1 VERGK
6 TLEVRIRE
14 AKPED
19 YTKIKE
25 ISRRAFVHEL
35 ITEIEYGSM
44 EFQLGEYFENIKK
57 YSTWDVGEA
66 CRKKVFL
73 SQKIFVA
80 EDRNGEVIGYTGIE
94 RQNTDG
100 RADGAFW
107 LNWTAVEPRYQGCCV
122 GKKVILEA
130 IRQVKALGGLT
141 LNVKTSPFLDSAHK
155 TYERLGFKITG
166 RIPNYYEKGCDVI
179 IYSLDLTSIDQEY
192 YKKLLGKK

>member
-1 VERGK
+1 MERGK

-19 YTKIKE
+19 FPKIKE
-25 ISRRAFVHEL
+25 ISRRAFAHES
-35 ITEIEYGSM
+35 ITEVEYSSIDL
-44 EFQLGEYFENIKK
+44 QLGEYFKNIKNHNV
-57 YSTWDVGEA
+57 WDFNEVF
-66 CRKKVFL
+66 RKKIFL
-73 SQKIFVA
+73 SQKVFVA
-80 EDRNGEVIGYTGIE
+80 EDCNGKVIGYTGIE

-100 RADGAFW
+100 CADGAFW
-107 LNWTAVEPRYQGCCV
+107 LNWTAVEPEYQGCCV

-130 IRQVKALGGLT
+130 IRQVKDLGGLT

-155 TYERLGFKITG
+155 TYQRLGFKITG

-192 YKKLLGKK
+192 YKNLLGKK

>member
-1 VERGK
+1 MERGK

-19 YTKIKE
+19 YPKIKE

-35 ITEIEYGSM
+35 ITDIEYNSIDL
-44 EFQLGEYFENIKK
+44 QLGEYFKNIKN
-57 YSTWDVGEA
+57 YNVWDLNEVF
-66 CRKKVFL
+66 RKKIFL
-73 SQKIFVA
+73 SQKVFVA
-80 EDRNGEVIGYTGIE
+80 EDCNGKVIGYTGIE

-107 LNWTAVEPRYQGCCV
+107 LNWTAVEPKYQGCCV

-155 TYERLGFKITG
+155 IYEKLGFKITG

-179 IYSLDLTSIDQEY
+179 IYSLDLTSIDKGY
-192 YKKLLGKK
+192 YKKLLR